1 MCKNGVKLTTW
12 VLARKK
18 TCNTETWLADKE
30 VITVGVWEQ
39 KQKTG
44 LIGWIFSN
52 SQIIGAKQG
61 SQILRWMDFWKGITL
76 KLNYSNKFKVEL
88 KLKFM
93 FVKKSEY
100 ISLVFGVK
108 HSTMTGAL
116 KC

>member
-1 MCKNGVKLTTW
+1 MELNWRLGSSQE
-12 VLARKK
+12 KK

-93 FVKKSEY
+93 FAKKSEY
-100 ISLVFGVK
+100 ISCVR
-108 HSTMTGAL
+108 
-116 KC
+116 C